1 MTCLVLTGHMIF
13 RLVLSVRWGSE
24 SSSECGGEVDFVSD
38 STTVAT
44 DSVEKHNG
52 ILSIVVLEI
61 VTNLLC
67 ARRCIGL

>member
-1 MTCLVLTGHMIF
+1 MLNQ
-13 RLVLSVRWGSE
+13 
-24 SSSECGGEVDFVSD
+24 DND
-38 STTVAT
+38 SNGVTTVAT

-67 ARRCIGL
+67 ARGCIGL